1 MILDRERFLDIWSR
15 CGGEEE
21 DRIFD
26 EIETHYRE
34 PHRHYHTTAHIV
46 FCLNELD
53 KAFADIKLRGTEL
66 QHDAVELSI
75 WFHDV
80 VLEIPGANNE
90 QKSAQLFLD
99 VSDGRLDNELRN
111 RVHDAIIATTHK
123 TSPDVLES
131 QLTVDIDL
139 SGLAQS
145 WPEFFVDSRLVRAE
159 FSYLSDKE
167 YTYKTET
174 EKGLEKLKK
183 KAEEEKYFST
193 FSEEYDVLV
202 AKMQENKNDDLQKS
216 KDDIKEI
223 LTGEIMSRYYY
234 QKGRIK
240 AGLNFDIE
248 VEKAIEILQNKQQY
262 NDILKID

>member
-1 MILDRERFLDIWSR
+1 MFLDRERFLDIWSR

-53 KAFADIKLRGTEL
+53 KAFADIKLRGAEL
-66 QHDAVELSI
+66 QHDAVELSL

-80 VLEIPGANNE
+80 IFEIPGANNE
-90 QKSAQLFLD
+90 QKSAQLFLQ
-99 VSDGRLDNELRN
+99 VSDGRLDNDLRN

-123 TSPDVLES
+123 TSPDALES

-145 WPEFFVDSRLVRAE
+145 WSEFFADSRQVRAE

-167 YTYKTET
+167 FNVGQGKFMKSLLDRASIYSTEFFLGT
-174 EKGLEKLKK
+174 HEATARKNVARLIDKLETGYIWPQSL
-183 KAEEEKYFST
+183 
-193 FSEEYDVLV
+193 SE
-202 AKMQENKNDDLQKS
+202 
-216 KDDIKEI
+216 
-223 LTGEIMSRYYY
+223 
-234 QKGRIK
+234 
-240 AGLNFDIE
+240 AGP
-248 VEKAIEILQNKQQY
+248 
-262 NDILKID
+262 